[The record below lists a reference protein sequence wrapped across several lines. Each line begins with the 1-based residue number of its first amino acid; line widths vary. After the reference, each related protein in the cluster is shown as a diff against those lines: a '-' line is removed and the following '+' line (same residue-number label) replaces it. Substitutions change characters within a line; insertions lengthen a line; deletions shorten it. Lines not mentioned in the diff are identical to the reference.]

1 MKKRMSVLAGLLIL
15 ILAVSSVTGCGGQEE
30 KDQENQIIAK
40 ETGQEKEE
48 AEKSEVK
55 EKEEGPEEE
64 PEEKAHPSEAAG
76 SGPPQNP
83 AAAENSPSRKKNCR
97 FGPQYWSGSGTGY
110 GPHSH
115 PENGGHGRPG

>member
-55 EKEEGPEEE
+55 GKEEGPEAE
-64 PEEKAHPSEAAG
+64 PEEKEEAAKG
-76 SGPPQNP
+76 M
-83 AAAENSPSRKKNCR
+83 AAPSITGALHVEGIRLMGENQEPVQLRGIS
-97 FGPQYWSGSGTGY
+97 T
-110 GPHSH
+110 
-115 PENGGHGRPG
+115 HGMAWFPDYINDA

>member
-55 EKEEGPEEE
+55 
-64 PEEKAHPSEAAG
+64 
-76 SGPPQNP
+76 
-83 AAAENSPSRKKNCR
+83 RKK
-97 FGPQYWSGSGTGY
+97 
-110 GPHSH
+110 
-115 PENGGHGRPG
+115 GRKRNRKRRKKRRREWPLRRLPAPSMWKVPG